1 MVLCGWVIAMLKF
14 YYPACFEALK
24 KEIKLAIIRLQ
35 RIFLEEAKSGM
46 RTPEGAES
54 LELGEIEEL
63 ANYYSAKIIGGAYA
77 AMDEWGIGSLMAL
90 EENPALEDYKKSEIW
105 NPARKGDGIVGRPE
119 GRYTNIFG
127 ETQYS
132 SGRKEGELLEE
143 KYPPSP
149 PSFAIETALRWMV
162 TDGTL
167 DNEIQNIV
175 RNFDF
180 SKYLV

>member
-1 MVLCGWVIAMLKF
+1 MLKF

-77 AMDEWGIGSLMAL
+77 AMDNYGTGSLMADTD
-90 EENPALEDYKKSEIW
+90 ENPALKEYMESGLW
-105 NPARKGDGIVGRPE
+105 NPVREDKAIVGRPE
-119 GRYTNIFG
+119 GQYTNIFG
-127 ETQYS
+127 EIQYS

-149 PSFAIETALRWMV
+149 PSYAIETALRWMV

-167 DNEIQNIV
+167 DNEIQNII

-180 SKYLV
+180 SKYFA